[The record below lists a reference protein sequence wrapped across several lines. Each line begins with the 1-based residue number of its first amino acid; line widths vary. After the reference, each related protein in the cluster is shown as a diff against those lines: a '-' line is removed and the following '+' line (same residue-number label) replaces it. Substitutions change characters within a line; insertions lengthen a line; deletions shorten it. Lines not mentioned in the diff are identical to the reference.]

1 MSNKDIDEIR
11 QRKLEKL
18 KQQQDNQPSKEEI
31 QKQKEEQEA
40 KLDHIM
46 SKILTSDAKQRLK
59 NVKLADE
66 DKASKV
72 EKYLLQLAQQNR
84 IQNKITEEQMKNIL
98 KEVSEDKSFDIKRV

>member
-11 QRKLEKL
+11 KKKLEKL
-18 KQQQDNQPSKEEI
+18 KEQQSNQPSQEEI

-84 IQNKITEEQMKNIL
+84 IQNKITDEQMKNIL